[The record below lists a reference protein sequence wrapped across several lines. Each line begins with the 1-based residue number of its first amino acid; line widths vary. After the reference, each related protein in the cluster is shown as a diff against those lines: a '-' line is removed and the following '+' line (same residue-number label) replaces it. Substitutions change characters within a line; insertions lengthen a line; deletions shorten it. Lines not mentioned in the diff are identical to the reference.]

1 MLKSKS
7 ILNVCKKMQIPKLH
21 TKNNYT
27 QESPM
32 PLKIEKTLNSV
43 TLLGRVGAEPQKRGS
58 EDHPVVVFSLATH
71 QNYIQNNENTQ
82 KTEWHRVVV
91 FKPGL
96 RDSVYNYL
104 QKGQR
109 VYVSGRLM
117 YGELKDDSGNTRTT
131 ASVAADDVIFF
142 NTNN

>member
-1 MLKSKS
+1 
-7 ILNVCKKMQIPKLH
+7 MQIPKLH